1 MSNYI
6 FSPSPTYGTDDHPY
20 VFWESGFS
28 EEDVSKII
36 ALGDSLAIQ
45 PAVTGD
51 MKPGEDISA
60 VRRSRVSWM
69 GLNSDTT
76 WLYDKVAHIMRRL
89 NAQYYQYDL
98 YGFVEHFQ
106 YTIYESNELGH
117 YEWHIDSTVS
127 APSPRKLSF
136 VLQLSDPSEYEGGDL
151 QLMYSKDL
159 TTIKKEKGFVV
170 AFPSHMLHRVTPV
183 TSGTRRTLVVWAA
196 GPAFR

>member
-6 FSPSPTYGTDDHPY
+6 FSPSSIYGTTDHPY
-20 VFWESGFS
+20 VFWESGFN
-28 EEDVSKII
+28 EEDIAKII

-45 PAVTGD
+45 TAVTGA
-51 MKPGEDISA
+51 GETIPTI
-60 VRRSRVSWM
+60 RRSRVGWVEM
-69 GLNSDTT
+69 NADTG
-76 WLYDKVAHIMRRL
+76 WIYDKVAHIMRQL